1 MIQHVRI
8 QLFVIILLVLP
19 VLALAQQG
27 QQRQLPDPAV
37 YAQTMVEQL
46 SGKMELSGEQ
56 KELLTGVF
64 SSFMTSQREAM
75 MKRDREKMLNLR
87 DNRDKEVEKIIQDK
101 DKIKAYRKFMEEQQP
116 MMGRGQR
123 GNG

>member
-1 MIQHVRI
+1 MKQHVRI

-27 QQRQLPDPAV
+27 QQRQFPDPAV

-46 SGKMELSGEQ
+46 SGKMELSSEQ

-87 DNRDKEVEKIIQDK
+87 DKRDKEVEKIIQDK